1 MSWLQRLAIGK
12 ARSEHD
18 PPEAQVTGLAAAL
31 AKCRDVAARGRHLYR
46 EAMVAVALLM
56 FAFGLLVGIYHV
68 QIEQGVRGL
77 WQRSPD
83 AGYAEYQKGK
93 YATALELLRP
103 SAEAGDAH
111 AQSTLGLMYHRGGR
125 DLQQDDGEAIKWF
138 RLAAQQRD
146 PVAEFNLGVMYS
158 DGEGVPQDNAEAAK
172 WYRLAADQGDARAE
186 YNLGLWY
193 AQGLGGPP
201 DYVQAHIWFNLAA
214 AHFPESDVS
223 DRTLAVNNRKV
234 VAGKM
239 TADQIAEAQRRA
251 REWKPK

>member
-12 ARSEHD
+12 ARPERD
-18 PPEAQVTGLAAAL
+18 PLEAQLTGLAAAL

-46 EAMVAVALLM
+46 EAMAAVALLM

-68 QIEQGVRGL
+68 QIELGVLGL
-77 WQRSPD
+77 WRHSPD
-83 AGYAEYQKGK
+83 AGYAAYQKGR
-93 YATALELLRP
+93 YATAVELLRP

-111 AQSTLGLMYHRGGR
+111 AQSTLGLMYYRGGR
-125 DLQQDDGEAIKWF
+125 GLQPDDEKAIKWF

-172 WYRLAADQGDARAE
+172 WYSLAADQGDARAE

-193 AQGLGGPP
+193 AQGMDGQP
-201 DYVQAHIWFNLAA
+201 DYVRAHMWFNLAA
-214 AHFPESDVS
+214 SHFPASDIS
-223 DRTLAVNNRKV
+223 DRTLAVNNRNV